1 MKSKNKKTSKKLLKQ
16 KAERARQAKRKLA
29 RQHNKTN
36 YEKPRAS
43 YFYAVG
49 RFSGSK
55 SGYGFVSLEESDAAD
70 IFIPASKARG
80 AIDGDSVKIRYKKL
94 SDSKTEGEIL
104 EIVAHERETVIGTLD
119 MVESGFRRERRREFV
134 LVPDDK
140 KVSLRIVLRPS
151 SKDKIGD
158 KIEVMLP
165 KKRTSSTLYGEI
177 IRNFGASSGRE
188 ANYEA
193 ILADCEIPVEF
204 SPEAETVANEA
215 AAIPLEER
223 GRKRLNREI
232 IFTIDG
238 ADAKDLDDA
247 VSLSRLPNG
256 RWLLGVHIA
265 DVSHYVREKTAL
277 DREVMKRGT
286 SVYFV
291 DKVVPMLPKV
301 LSNGVCSLNAGED
314 KYALSAHI
322 TLSSSGVIEDCRIE
336 KTIIRSRVRG
346 VYSEVN
352 SLFEDGKNSPYYSKY
367 REVYST
373 LTKMYTLYGL
383 LSERNKEKGS
393 LELESAEAQ
402 IILNEQ
408 GEPVDIKKSERGR
421 AERLIEAFMICA
433 NEAVATLLNRK
444 EIPCVYRVHESP
456 PKDKLDSFINYASNL
471 GLSVIGLRAD
481 DPSARELSSVLEEA
495 KEKGMGNAVS
505 VTLLRTMA
513 KAKYS
518 DNNSLHYGLGLEL
531 YCHFT
536 SPIRRL
542 SDLATHRI
550 ISEVLIGKDEA
561 RKYRSYAKRAAVAA
575 SEAELRA
582 LSAER
587 QIEALYKTIYMSR
600 FVGDTFDAVVSSV
613 TKFGLFAELDN
624 TCEGLIPIHALDGYY
639 YYDEERKTLS
649 NGKKIYS
656 LGDRLKIRVENADIS
671 ARTVE
676 FSLAE

>member
-1 MKSKNKKTSKKLLKQ
+1 
-16 KAERARQAKRKLA
+16 
-29 RQHNKTN
+29 
-36 YEKPRAS
+36 
-43 YFYAVG
+43 
-49 RFSGSK
+49 
-55 SGYGFVSLEESDAAD
+55 
-70 IFIPASKARG
+70 
-80 AIDGDSVKIRYKKL
+80 
-94 SDSKTEGEIL
+94 
-104 EIVAHERETVIGTLD
+104 
-119 MVESGFRRERRREFV
+119 
-134 LVPDDK
+134 
-140 KVSLRIVLRPS
+140 VLRPS
-151 SKDKIGD
+151 ANDKIGD

-165 KKRTSSTLYGEI
+165 KKRSSSTLFGEI
-177 IRNFGASSGRE
+177 IRNFGASSKRE

-193 ILADCEIPVEF
+193 ILSECEIPVEF
-204 SPEAETVANEA
+204 SDEAISVANEA
-215 AAIPLEER
+215 ASEPIEDK
-223 GRKRLNREI
+223 GRRRLDREI

-238 ADAKDLDDA
+238 AGAKDLDDA
-247 VSLSRLPNG
+247 ISLSKLANG
-256 RWLLGVHIA
+256 KWLLGVHIA

-277 DREVMKRGT
+277 DRDAMKRGT

-291 DKVVPMLPKV
+291 DKVVPMLPAV
-301 LSNGVCSLNAGED
+301 LSNGACSLNAGED

-322 TLSSSGVIEDCRIE
+322 TLSSLGVIEKCRIE

-352 SLFEDGKNSPYYSKY
+352 SLFAEGKNSPYYSKY
-367 REVYST
+367 REVYPT
-373 LTKMYTLYGL
+373 LTKMRSLYEL
-383 LSERNKEKGS
+383 LEKKNKEKGA

-402 IILNEQ
+402 IILDEN
-408 GEPVDIKKSERGR
+408 GEPIDIKKSERGD

-433 NEAVATLLNRK
+433 NEAVATLLNEK
-444 EIPCVYRVHESP
+444 EIPCVYRVHEAP
-456 PKDKLDSFINYASNL
+456 PKDKLDSFISYSSNL
-471 GLSVIGLRAD
+471 GLDVRALRTKE
-481 DPSARELSSVLEEA
+481 PSARELSSILEQA
-495 KEKGMGNAVS
+495 REKGIENAVS
-505 VTLLRTMA
+505 ITLLRTMA

-550 ISEVLIGKDEA
+550 ISEVLLGGAEA
-561 RKYRSYAKRAAVAA
+561 RKYRSYAKRAAIAA

-600 FVGDTFDAVVSSV
+600 FIGKTFDAVVSSV

-624 TCEGLIPIHALDGYY
+624 TCEGLVPIGSLDGYY
-639 YYDEERKTLS
+639 YYDEGRKTLS
-649 NGKKIYS
+649 NGKCVYS
-656 LGDRLKIRVENADIS
+656 LGDRLKIKVENTDIS